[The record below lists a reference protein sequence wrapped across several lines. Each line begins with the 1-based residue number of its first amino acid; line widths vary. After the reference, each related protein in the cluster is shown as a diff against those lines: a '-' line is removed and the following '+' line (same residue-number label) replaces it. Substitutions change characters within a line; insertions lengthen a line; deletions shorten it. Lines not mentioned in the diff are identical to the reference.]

1 LIKNTALNITAT
13 PKLKEMLN
21 NNSAMTIA
29 VEELTN
35 FINYTLEILNKDFSL
50 NDPDIL
56 NFLFIYQLDFREII
70 LNIKDDLLME
80 RLMRYALD
88 LDTYHSKAVLQ
99 SVENNPAALGIY
111 NKVSAYKYYIKGL
124 LNDANI
130 YSRFNYFY
138 NKFITSSSRRF
149 SKTIFLTLQGF
160 KLIQAILNKIS
171 SMPVTSTI
179 PTSDVASGLGINNRQ
194 VM

>member
-1 LIKNTALNITAT
+1 LPLTIIIVSLLIKNTALNITAT

-70 LNIKDDLLME
+70 LNIKDDTLME
-80 RLMRYALD
+80 RLMR
-88 LDTYHSKAVLQ
+88 
-99 SVENNPAALGIY
+99 
-111 NKVSAYKYYIKGL
+111 
-124 LNDANI
+124 
-130 YSRFNYFY
+130 
-138 NKFITSSSRRF
+138 
-149 SKTIFLTLQGF
+149 
-160 KLIQAILNKIS
+160 
-171 SMPVTSTI
+171 
-179 PTSDVASGLGINNRQ
+179 
-194 VM
+194 